1 MLWWTRLGLR
11 DASRHSLIFTAGLG
25 RRFGGGTRFQRSKR
39 ITGWQALEQ
48 LSPGRSKSFEIYL
61 TQKVQAFKELAS
73 KDVNQGYG
81 HREEG
86 NKKCQVPHV
95 PIVYLEHL
103 RRWNFK
109 FSELMWLLGKD
120 VGLIQNPGMFLVNC
134 NGQWKSHIKTKGPFT
149 TGRKHGIPRNTAGKK
164 GEVPECSPLPDF
176 IEAMKEHSFSLW
188 WDGLC
193 RW

>member
-11 DASRHSLIFTAGLG
+11 DTSRHSLIFTAGLG

-48 LSPGRSKSFEIYL
+48 LSPGRSKSSEIYL
-61 TQKVQAFKELAS
+61 TQMVQAFKELAS

-95 PIVYLEHL
+95 PIVYPGTPKKMELQIL
-103 RRWNFK
+103 RINVVVGQGRGAYPK
-109 FSELMWLLGKD
+109 PRYVPGELQRSVK
-120 VGLIQNPGMFLVNC
+120 ITYKN
-134 NGQWKSHIKTKGPFT
+134 KGPVHH
-149 TGRKHGIPRNTAGKK
+149 RKKTWNT
-164 GEVPECSPLPDF
+164 
-176 IEAMKEHSFSLW
+176 
-188 WDGLC
+188 
-193 RW
+193 